1 MLPQWRRVSTIKGM
15 SQLSV
20 ADQELA
26 QPSAGSPIGEKGNQ
40 QHTTAAA
47 LKWVSK

>member
-1 MLPQWRRVSTIKGM
+1 MLPQWRRVSTTKPGM
-15 SQLSV
+15 SQMSV

-40 QHTTAAA
+40 QTTAAA